1 MSFPATCCHWRRGH
15 TEGSVELARL
25 AGLFPAAVMSEV
37 LTEDGEMAKGDKLA
51 ACAAD
56 HGCRLID
63 VARIS
68 AGIGGG

>member
-1 MSFPATCCHWRRGH
+1 
-15 TEGSVELARL
+15 
-25 AGLFPAAVMSEV
+25 MSEV